1 MRPDTDERAGRGADA
16 PAPPPA
22 PGPGRP
28 GRALPRPGPPG
39 MVTLYAAVW
48 MVFGWANGQRRL
60 ADSSFLWHLRTG
72 HWILEHGIPRS
83 DIYSFTAPG
92 TSWVAQSWLAEV
104 CYALLDA
111 AGGPVALRLF
121 GAAVGLAI
129 AALSFRLALRLSN
142 DRLAAALLPASGL
155 IAAGLVWSER
165 PLLLGVL
172 ALLVL
177 VWVVDVPGS
186 PAGRRPHLVIP
197 AVMWLWVNVHGS
209 FALGFGFLAL
219 HLAGRWLDGAPPW
232 RDRERALARA
242 GLLAGAVCLVN
253 PYGPALLWFP
263 VALLMR
269 GDVLAAIIEWKSPDL
284 RTPQGMMFALFLA
297 TVLVVLARARRR
309 PSRRDV
315 LVLVSFLLLALWAQ
329 RNIAAAPV
337 VALPIVSRL
346 AGRDAPRPDARR
358 RPHWVPLALI
368 LAFAVFW
375 TADRLPRPAF
385 GHDVTE
391 YPVAAMRAVE
401 RNGLLGRRLLTTDVW
416 AGYTIHEYW
425 PRQRVFI
432 DDRYD
437 MYPRQLIHDYLRL
450 LGGEPSWR
458 STLDRYR
465 VEVVV
470 WPREHA
476 FAQILSGDLRWK
488 LVYADAAAVVYTRIG
503 VTAG

>member
-1 MRPDTDERAGRGADA
+1 MASEDGALDSGARDSALGHLLLHRAGDVL
-16 PAPPPA
+16 
-22 PGPGRP
+22 GRP
-28 GRALPRPGPPG
+28 VLARGGLLRA
-39 MVTLYAAVW
+39 A
-48 MVFGWANGQRRL
+48 
-60 ADSSFLWHLRTG
+60 G
-72 HWILEHGIPRS
+72 HG
-83 DIYSFTAPG
+83 
-92 TSWVAQSWLAEV
+92 
-104 CYALLDA
+104 
-111 AGGPVALRLF
+111 GGPVALRLF

-177 VWVVDVPGS
+177 VWVVDVPES

-197 AVMWLWVNVHGS
+197 VVMWLWVNVHGS

-219 HLAGRWLDGAPPW
+219 HLASRWLDGAPPW

-358 RPHWVPLALI
+358 RPHWVPLALV

-385 GHDVTE
+385 GHDVTD

-401 RNGLLGRRLLTTDVW
+401 RNGLLGGGSSPPTCGRATRSTSTGRGSASSSTTATTCIPGSSSTITCDSSEANPHGAALSTAIGWRWWSGPASTRSHRSSPATSAGSWCTPTPPRWSTPGSERPRGDDGRVRRPPGRGGR
-416 AGYTIHEYW
+416 AGRRTAD
-425 PRQRVFI
+425 RQ
-432 DDRYD
+432 
-437 MYPRQLIHDYLRL
+437 PP
-450 LGGEPSWR
+450 LGGRGALVGRGVPD
-458 STLDRYR
+458 LP
-465 VEVVV
+465 
-470 WPREHA
+470 PRRPGLHA
-476 FAQILSGDLRWK
+476 
-488 LVYADAAAVVYTRIG
+488 
-503 VTAG
+503 